1 LTPPPAELDAAAEL
15 VVGEVGHHDA
25 LQPHPLRF
33 QVADAAVHGVAP
45 FPEAGLQQGQGM
57 DVPVDA
63 AASLPSLEAS
73 SLASNA

>member
-1 LTPPPAELDAAAEL
+1 M
-15 VVGEVGHHDA
+15 GEVGRHDT

-63 AASLPSLEAS
+63 AAEGRRVPA
-73 SLASNA
+73 